1 MLSFSDGCTPSPP
14 PPPSPHNTTST
25 TTTSSP
31 PPHNTRK
38 ETGGG
43 RGVIDYL
50 LAGCAVQQNKTKKIK
65 NNLRKFTIEAN
76 KWLIGT

>member
-1 MLSFSDGCTPSPP
+1 MGVF
-14 PPPSPHNTTST
+14 NTTY
-25 TTTSSP
+25 SSHQP
-31 PPHNTRK
+31 KKNRK
-38 ETGGG
+38 EKGGG